1 MFGRSDATGGLA
13 ATSLVGVRTS
23 APSTWVH
30 WKIRICASNGFAPSL
45 RSFRVAVAPG
55 AGTSTS
61 TGATCR
67 DAASGI
73 AQGDANNAVRK
84 ALTRQDLIDM
94 AAAPRVNR

>member
-30 WKIRICASNGFAPSL
+30 SKIRICASNGLVPSL
-45 RSFRVAVAPG
+45 RSFKVAVAPG

-61 TGATCR
+61 TGATCS
-67 DAASGI
+67 DAACGI
-73 AQGDANNAVRK
+73 AQGDANNTVRE
-84 ALTRQDLIDM
+84 ALTRQDLTDL
-94 AAAPRVNR
+94 AAAPP